1 MQYIIYMYKI
11 STVYL
16 LY

>member
-1 MQYIIYMYKI
+1 MKK

-16 LY
+16 LIG